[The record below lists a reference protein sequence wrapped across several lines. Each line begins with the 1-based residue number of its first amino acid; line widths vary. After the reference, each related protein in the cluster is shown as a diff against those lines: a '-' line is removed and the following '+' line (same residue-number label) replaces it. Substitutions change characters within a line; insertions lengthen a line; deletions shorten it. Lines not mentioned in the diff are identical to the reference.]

1 VLDLIIKYQAHGYF
15 FLTVFLTIV
24 LYSYILHLYRA
35 EKKGTRNYEQYGKMA
50 LDDELDSKP
59 IEPNESREKD
69 KE

>member
-1 VLDLIIKYQAHGYF
+1 MLDLIIKYQAHGYF